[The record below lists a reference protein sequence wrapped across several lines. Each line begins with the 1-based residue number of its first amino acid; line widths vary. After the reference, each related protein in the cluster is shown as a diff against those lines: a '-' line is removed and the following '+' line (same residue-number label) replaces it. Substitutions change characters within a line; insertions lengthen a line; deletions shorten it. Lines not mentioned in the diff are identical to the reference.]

1 MTREIRIE
9 ENGLRVKFLICE
21 NGVVE
26 LQDFSSSQVPEKAR
40 SVERK
45 KSDPEN
51 YHPVMEVQ
59 ISGKTTRGMH
69 GYKHNLSSAS
79 LDFRYTGHYFEEREN
94 GRELIISMATDYGLK
109 GTYHMRFF

>member
-79 LDFRYTGHYFEEREN
+79 LDYRTLFRGKRK
-94 GRELIISMATDYGLK
+94 RQ
-109 GTYHMRFF
+109 GTYYFNGNRLWAERNLPYAVF

>member
-9 ENGLRVKFLICE
+9 ENGMRVNFLICE

-26 LQDFSSSQVPEKAR
+26 LQDFSSSQFPEKAR

-45 KSDPEN
+45 KSAPEN

-59 ISGKTTRGMH
+59 ISGKTTRGIH
-69 GYKHNLSSAS
+69 G
-79 LDFRYTGHYFEEREN
+79 
-94 GRELIISMATDYGLK
+94 
-109 GTYHMRFF
+109 